1 MTPGTARPAM
11 TPGTARDRARPA
23 PQRRGPSLA
32 RRRARAGLLFVLPQ
46 VFGLLVFTAGPLV
59 ASLGLSFTNWDLVA
73 PAPTFTG
80 LENWRHLLGD
90 DRIPA
95 VLLNTVRFIL
105 VGTTTFL
112 IFSLLAALLTF
123 TPRRGVGFYRAA
135 LFLPYVLSQIAVGV
149 VWRWMF
155 NSQSGPV
162 TLLVE
167 LFAGSSPDWLLDPRT
182 AMPSIAIVVTW
193 QTVGYGMTLYIA
205 ALQGVP
211 APLIEAAT
219 IDGANRWQRFRYVT
233 VPLISPTVLFLTV
246 TYLIGAFQLFDPVVA
261 MTGAS
266 VGGSGPAT
274 AGGPSDSTR
283 TIVLYMYNQMFNY
296 NDSISG
302 LGYAAAI
309 AWLLAMLIFL
319 VTAAQFFVGGRFV
332 YYEGDRSPRRGRR
345 GRGAV

>member
-1 MTPGTARPAM
+1 MTDTARK
-11 TPGTARDRARPA
+11 
-23 PQRRGPSLA
+23 PQRRGRSIA
-32 RRRARAGLLFVLPQ
+32 SRRARTALVFVAPQ

-80 LENWRHLLGD
+80 LENWTHLFSD

-95 VLLNTVRFIL
+95 VLWNTVRLIL
-105 VGTTTFL
+105 VGTTSFL
-112 IFSLLAALLTF
+112 VFSLIAALLTY
-123 TPRRGVGFYRAA
+123 TPRRFVGLYRAA

-162 TLLVE
+162 TNVVE
-167 LFAGSSPDWLLDPRT
+167 FFGIPSPDWLLDPAT
-182 AMPSIAIVVTW
+182 AMPSIAMVVTW

-211 APLIEAAT
+211 TTLLEAAT
-219 IDGANRWQRFRYVT
+219 IDGANRWQRFRHVT
-233 VPLISPTVLFLTV
+233 IPIISPTVFFLTI
-246 TYLIGAFQLFDPVVA
+246 TSLIGAFQLFDPVVA

-274 AGGPSDSTR
+274 AGGPSNSTR

-296 NDSISG
+296 NEPISG

-309 AWLLAMLIFL
+309 AWMLAMLIFI
-319 VTAAQFFVGGRFV
+319 VTAIQFVAGRRFV
-332 YYEGDRSPRRGRR
+332 YYESDRTPRRQRRRDRSP
-345 GRGAV
+345 A

>member
-1 MTPGTARPAM
+1 MTQTAPRP
-11 TPGTARDRARPA
+11 R
-23 PQRRGPSLA
+23 RRGRSLA
-32 RRRARAGLLFVLPQ
+32 SRRSRTALLFVAPQ
-46 VFGLLVFTAGPLV
+46 VFGLLVFTAGPLI

-80 LENWRHLLGD
+80 LENWAHLLGD
-90 DRIPA
+90 NRIPA
-95 VLLNTVRFIL
+95 VLWNTVRFIL
-105 VGTTTFL
+105 VGTTSFL
-112 IFSLLAALLTF
+112 VFALVAALLTY
-123 TPRRGVGFYRAA
+123 TPRRFVGLYRAA

-162 TLLVE
+162 TNAVE
-167 LFAGSSPDWLLDPRT
+167 FFGIPSPDWLLDPAT
-182 AMPSIAIVVTW
+182 AMPSIAMVVTW

-211 APLIEAAT
+211 TTLLEAAT
-219 IDGANRWQRFRYVT
+219 IDGANRWHRFRHVT
-233 VPLISPTVLFLTV
+233 IPIISPTIFFLTV
-246 TYLIGAFQLFDPVVA
+246 TSLIGAFQLFDPVVA

-274 AGGPSDSTR
+274 AGGPSNSTR

-296 NDSISG
+296 DEPISG

-309 AWLLAMLIFL
+309 AWMLAMLIFL
-319 VTAAQFFVGGRFV
+319 VTAIQFVIGGRFV
-332 YYEGDRSPRRGRR
+332 HYETDRAPRRRR
-345 GRGAV
+345 ERRAS